1 MTARTRPDTKT
12 TLQIPD
18 RWLPLYR
25 IGWLASTALC
35 VIIFLSNLP
44 HAFERNLVAMQ
55 PFQNSLAASNL
66 TPAALAHFDNIQSA
80 IFLFGLVGVGLVLF
94 WRKANDALAL
104 FVGIM
109 LVTTGF
115 NYAGNY
121 PGSSPFFLLI
131 VVFTAM
137 AETTEVIFFYVFPD
151 GNYMPSWM
159 RWTVVPLFVF
169 RALIWAN
176 IYLNHVSQGA
186 LEVGFVVLLIV
197 IGLGFQV
204 RRFRR
209 ASATERQQ
217 VKWFLVGLV
226 IAIVVT
232 VPVIYIVDITG
243 VVNFDTNPL
252 VTIGL
257 QFIRNLALLAAP
269 TTLGLSMLRYRLGE
283 INLTINW
290 SIVHSPATPVLA
302 PAFG

>member
-1 MTARTRPDTKT
+1 MTARTRPETKT

-25 IGWLASTALC
+25 IGWLVSTALC

-44 HAFERNLVAMQ
+44 HAFDRTLAAML
-55 PFQNSLAASNL
+55 PFQDSLAASNL
-66 TPAALAHFDNIQSA
+66 TPSLLAHFDNIQSSM
-80 IFLFGLVGVGLVLF
+80 FLLGFVAVGLILF
-94 WRKANDALAL
+94 WRKPNDALGL

-131 VVFTAM
+131 VIFTAM

-151 GNYMPSWM
+151 GNYVPSWM

-186 LEVGFVVLLIV
+186 LEVGFIVLLIV

-232 VPVIYIVDITG
+232 VPAIYIVDITG
-243 VVNFDTNPL
+243 LVSFQTSPL
-252 VTIGL
+252 LPIRL
-257 QFIRNLALLAAP
+257 QLIPNLALTA
-269 TTLGLSMLRYRLGE
+269 
-283 INLTINW
+283 
-290 SIVHSPATPVLA
+290 VAT
-302 PAFG
+302 